1 MLPYHINSDEFERA
15 YKNHLSDFRTWA
27 AKEHA
32 EKWLVYPENIGRQLC
47 IDETSL
53 SRGELYTIVSNPEAH
68 CRKGSLVAVV
78 KGTKAEEV
86 IRVLK
91 ENICES
97 KRLEVKEMT
106 MDYST
111 SMEKIAR
118 CSFPDA
124 KITID
129 RFHIQKGCFDAL
141 MQVRSLC
148 LQEAREREVEE
159 RKIHQQKRKEYL
171 LYEKYK
177 HKSKVTFSYI
187 PPKTGAVYK
196 PFTLRNGD
204 TVCELLVRSHGLLMT
219 AGNQW
224 TDSQKERA
232 ALLFHRF
239 PRLKEAYSLTHSLR
253 MIFSNPQA
261 TAESA
266 RESILRWCQKAVA
279 FQNKHFATVAH
290 TIEARLE
297 DILHYFDERHTNAYA
312 ESLNAK
318 IKTFR
323 AALRGVKDVKFFLY
337 RLSTIFS

>member
-53 SRGELYTIVSNPEAH
+53 SRGELYTIVSNPDAH

-78 KGTKAEEV
+78 QGTKAEEV

-159 RKIHQQKRKEYL
+159 RKIHQQK
-171 LYEKYK
+171 
-177 HKSKVTFSYI
+177 
-187 PPKTGAVYK
+187 
-196 PFTLRNGD
+196 
-204 TVCELLVRSHGLLMT
+204 
-219 AGNQW
+219 
-224 TDSQKERA
+224 
-232 ALLFHRF
+232 
-239 PRLKEAYSLTHSLR
+239 
-253 MIFSNPQA
+253 
-261 TAESA
+261 
-266 RESILRWCQKAVA
+266 
-279 FQNKHFATVAH
+279 
-290 TIEARLE
+290 
-297 DILHYFDERHTNAYA
+297 
-312 ESLNAK
+312 
-318 IKTFR
+318 
-323 AALRGVKDVKFFLY
+323 
-337 RLSTIFS
+337 